1 MAHQLGTTE
10 NYVNEPAKVAEFIVF
25 TTAGKIETTV
35 RNFEEYEEVLKGY
48 GLPADREFYNGL
60 EWHMV
65 N

>member
-1 MAHQLGTTE
+1 MEHQPDLTE
-10 NYVNEPAKVAEFIVF
+10 HCVNETAKVAEFIVF